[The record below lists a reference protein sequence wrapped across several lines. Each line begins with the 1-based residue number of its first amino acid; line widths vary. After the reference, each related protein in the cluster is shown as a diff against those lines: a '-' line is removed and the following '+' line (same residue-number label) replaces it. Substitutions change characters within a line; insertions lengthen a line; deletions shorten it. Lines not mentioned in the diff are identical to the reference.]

1 MFTNPTTLNGI
12 TYSYQMYA
20 YNSAYSVSDGGV
32 NYSSGSTNENISTNE
47 TNYYRINCSEQKSFG
62 EEIDSWS
69 KAKFANTLDLDAKYG
84 ITTSLNV
91 FNNNL
96 YAFQQNAFNVLSV
109 DDRSLISD

>member
-1 MFTNPTTLNGI
+1 M
-12 TYSYQMYA
+12 
-20 YNSAYSVSDGGV
+20 
-32 NYSSGSTNENISTNE
+32 
-47 TNYYRINCSEQKSFG
+47 
-62 EEIDSWS
+62 
-69 KAKFANTLDLDAKYG
+69 DLDAKYG